1 MAETLLL
8 RHQPNVERAAQLVT
22 GVELP
27 DGTNW
32 RGFNHTPYLQE
43 RELVLEW
50 PAEKAA
56 RVAEFYERYLTKP
69 RGEQDSGWNCHSFA
83 ATVSG
88 WSDVRWTDGGFPGYM
103 PQRLL
108 PTSAARLEDHQP
120 YAISTLGGMSLQHSV
135 LGLPD
140 PKKNLSVRGLGEELF
155 IDDNVATLKV
165 YGGRFYDHKP
175 PTKVDKLTARVLSIN
190 HETIPAE
197 TLQWERHA
205 PKPLLQPLL
214 SKIIL

>member
-1 MAETLLL
+1 MAEALLL
-8 RHQPNVERAAQLVT
+8 RHQPNVERTAQLVT
-22 GVELP
+22 GLELP

-43 RELVLEW
+43 RELALEW
-50 PAEKAA
+50 PAQKAA
-56 RVAEFYERYLTKP
+56 RVAELYERYLTKP

-103 PQRLL
+103 PRKLF
-108 PTSAARLEDHQP
+108 PTSATELEDHQP
-120 YAISTLGGMSLQHSV
+120 YAISTLGGLQHSV

-140 PKKNLSVRGLGEELF
+140 STKNLSVWGLGEELQ
-155 IDDNVATLKV
+155 IANNEVTLKE
-165 YGGRFYDHKP
+165 YRGRFYKHKP
-175 PTKVDKLTARVLSIN
+175 PTKIDVVFARLAFIN
-190 HETIPAE
+190 HKVIPASA
-197 TLQWERHA
+197 LQRERHA